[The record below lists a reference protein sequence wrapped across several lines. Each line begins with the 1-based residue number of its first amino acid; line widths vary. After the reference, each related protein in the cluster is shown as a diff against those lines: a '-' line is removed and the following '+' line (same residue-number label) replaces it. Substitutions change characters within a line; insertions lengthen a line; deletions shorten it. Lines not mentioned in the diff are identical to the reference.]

1 MLILVI
7 IITISGMHY
16 CILPQSVDIHGKS
29 IVMKGLIL
37 IKRVGSIAYHSI
49 LNFVSGSITRES
61 DKPRLSEKLV
71 VSGFIMFTFF
81 VLVAIGGTTAASY
94 ANDPPGPE

>member
-1 MLILVI
+1 MI
-7 IITISGMHY
+7 IIAMIIAISGMHY
-16 CILPQSVDIHGKS
+16 FILPQSVNLHGKS
-29 IVMKGLIL
+29 IGMKCFIL
-37 IKRVGSIAYHSI
+37 IKRVGSIAYHSV
-49 LNFVSGSITRES
+49 LNFVSGSITRET

-94 ANDPPGPE
+94 VNDPPGPE